1 MELFSDAS
9 SILAISTIDY
19 REHLLVLPIIIY
31 TSKVEMVGIEGDCA
45 EVQATHCR
53 MNKEHIIIDFSF
65 IYGYN
70 DSIRG
75 ADSMNDSPDLVIVAG
90 DGVSEEAALALSKRV
105 GAPLSDTMG
114 EGLTLAY
121 DKSGLSL
128 VGYGMRFQGDYE
140 ALLRRISGGRLS
152 HEMLVKIAKTK
163 TEHPV
168 AIDAAAGMGED
179 ALLLAAAGYTVYL
192 FEQDAVIAA
201 LLSDTIERA
210 KRTPA
215 LKEVVDRMILTEGNS
230 IELMSSIPEKPDL
243 IYLDPM
249 FPARSKSGLVNKK
262 LQLIQKLEQP
272 CAQERE
278 LLEAALSL
286 RPNKIVVKRPLN
298 GETLAGRKPSYTIKG
313 KAIRYDVIVPSSTR

>member
-1 MELFSDAS
+1 MMNDRNK
-9 SILAISTIDY
+9 ITIYIDKDGD
-19 REHLLVLPIIIY
+19 REAAEQLSRRLGVPI
-31 TSKVEMVGIEGDCA
+31 
-45 EVQATHCR
+45 
-53 MNKEHIIIDFSF
+53 
-65 IYGYN
+65 
-70 DSIRG
+70 
-75 ADSMNDSPDLVIVAG
+75 ADSMG
-90 DGVSEEAALALSKRV
+90 EE
-105 GAPLSDTMG
+105 
-114 EGLTLAY
+114 LTLVF
-121 DKSGLSL
+121 DGTGLSL
-128 VGYGMRFQGDYE
+128 VGYGMRYQGDFSRM
-140 ALLRRISGGRLS
+140 LNRVIKGRLR

-163 TEHPV
+163 TEPPV

-192 FEQDAVIAA
+192 FERDAVIAA

-210 KRTPA
+210 KRNPA

-286 RPNKIVVKRPLN
+286 RPKKIVVKRPLN

-313 KAIRYDVIVPSSTR
+313 KAIRYDVIVPS

>member
-1 MELFSDAS
+1 
-9 SILAISTIDY
+9 
-19 REHLLVLPIIIY
+19 
-31 TSKVEMVGIEGDCA
+31 
-45 EVQATHCR
+45 
-53 MNKEHIIIDFSF
+53 
-65 IYGYN
+65 
-70 DSIRG
+70 
-75 ADSMNDSPDLVIVAG
+75 MNDSPDLVIVAG

-114 EGLTLAY
+114 EGLTLVY

-210 KRTPA
+210 KRNPA
-215 LKEVVDRMILTEGNS
+215 LKEVVDRMILTEGDS

-286 RPNKIVVKRPLN
+286 RPKKIVVKRPLN

-313 KAIRYDVIVPSSTR
+313 KAIRYDVIVPS